1 MKEIENTILAM
12 TEWLEENT
20 DGCFMIV
27 TKGDDSMCAVNCK
40 DPKLLL
46 KSLVSG
52 MVKVPELKELMSR
65 ALGIAMAI
73 DIEKKTKQRHNDNP
87 T

>member
-1 MKEIENTILAM
+1 MKEIENTVLAM

-27 TKGDDSMCAVNCK
+27 TKGDDSMCAVKCK
-40 DPKLLL
+40 DSKLLL

-73 DIEKKTKQRHNDNP
+73 DIEKKNKTKTQ
-87 T
+87 

>member
-27 TKGDDSMCAVNCK
+27 TKGDDSMCAVKCK
-40 DPKLLL
+40 DDKLLL
-46 KSLVSG
+46 RSLVSG
-52 MVKVPELKELMSR
+52 MVKEPVLKALMSQ

-87 T
+87 I

>member
-1 MKEIENTILAM
+1 MKEIENTVLAM

-27 TKGDDSMCAVNCK
+27 TKGDDSMCAVKCK

-73 DIEKKTKQRHNDNP
+73 DIEKKNKTKTQ
-87 T
+87 